1 MNNYNKATLFTIILI
16 CVLFTYNYA
25 APVINKENTPNK
37 KQLTFTNTIHI
48 VKHRH
53 NKKVENNNSITNE
66 EDEKENKRIRRNP
79 DKKEYPRI
87 CYFSP
92 IQCLFTRNK

>member
-1 MNNYNKATLFTIILI
+1 MLFAIILI
-16 CVLFTYNYA
+16 CILFTVNYA
-25 APVINKENTPNK
+25 APVLNKEVILNK

-48 VKHRH
+48 GKHKH
-53 NKKVENNNSITNE
+53 NKRIENNNSITNE
-66 EDEKENKRIRRNP
+66 EEEKESKRIRRNP

-92 IQCLFTRNK
+92 IQCLFTRNKK